1 MFETLKNAF
10 KSKEIR
16 VKIWITLA
24 LILVYRIGCYIPIPT
39 FNMFAVTHSADTSD
53 FLSILNVIT
62 GGSMQNATLFA
73 LGVLPFINSSIIMQ
87 LLALVI
93 PALEKMSKEGEE
105 GRKKL
110 TQITRI
116 VAVVLAVVQAIG
128 IVVAFRYINVSYVND
143 KGQQVSET
151 LNGFAT
157 IFSFESGAE
166 NPILTMALTI
176 VMLVAGSVM
185 VMWLSER
192 ITEYGIGNGTSII
205 IFIGILSTAGTTMAE
220 SFKLVGNEW
229 TYIWNIIGFIL
240 VVVAV
245 LAFIVFMDGAE
256 RRITVQ
262 YSKQIKGNKMYG
274 GQSTYIPIRVNG
286 SGVMPI
292 IFASS
297 LLMFPQM
304 IIQLF
309 FSNTEA
315 AVWYAQYMG
324 SGTAVYY
331 VLLALFILGFSY
343 FYAQIQF
350 NPEDVSKNIQQYG
363 GFIPGIRAG
372 KPTSDFLKKI
382 NNRITFFGAVFLM
395 CLALIPTFIFRALAM
410 GNGTWAAPAL
420 PFANSFSATGLLIV
434 VSVALELNK
443 QLESQIM
450 MKHYKGFLK

>member
-39 FNMFAVTHSADTSD
+39 FNIAAMQQAEAFSSD

-128 IVVAFRYINVSYVND
+128 IVVAFKSYFIDV
-143 KGQQVSET
+143 
-151 LNGFAT
+151 
-157 IFSFESGAE
+157 FSFESGAD

-176 VMLVAGSVM
+176 VLLVGGSVM

-245 LAFIVFMDGAE
+245 LTFIVFMDGAE

-309 FSNTEA
+309 FSTTEA
-315 AVWYAQYMG
+315 ASWYARYMG

-395 CLALIPTFIFRALAM
+395 CLSLIPTFIFRALAM

>member
-39 FNMFAVTHSADTSD
+39 FNIAAMQQAEAFSSD

-128 IVVAFRYINVSYVND
+128 IVVAFKSYFLDV
-143 KGQQVSET
+143 
-151 LNGFAT
+151 
-157 IFSFESGAE
+157 FSFEASAD
-166 NPILTMALTI
+166 NPILTMALSI
-176 VMLVAGSVM
+176 VLLVAGSVM

-229 TYIWNIIGFIL
+229 TYIWNILGFIAL
-240 VVVAV
+240 VVVIFV
-245 LAFIVFMDGAE
+245 FIVFMDGAE

-274 GQSTYIPIRVNG
+274 GQTTYIPIRVNG

-309 FSNTEA
+309 FSNTSA
-315 AVWYAQYMG
+315 ATWYATYMG

-395 CLALIPTFIFRALAM
+395 CLSLIPTFLFRALAM
-410 GNGTWAAPAL
+410 GDGTWAAPAL

>member
-16 VKIWITLA
+16 VKIWFTLA
-24 LILVYRIGCYIPIPT
+24 LILVYRIGCYIPVPT
-39 FNMFAVTHSADTSD
+39 FDVVALTNAFTAQNSD
-53 FLSILNVIT
+53 FLGLLNILSGN
-62 GGSMQNATLFA
+62 SMQNATLFA

-87 LLALVI
+87 LLTLVI
-93 PALEKMSKEGEE
+93 PALERMSKEGDE
-105 GRKKL
+105 GRQKL

-116 VAVVLAVVQAIG
+116 VAIVLAIVQAIG
-128 IVVAFRYINVSYVND
+128 IVVGFKSTIRAIFPF
-143 KGQQVSET
+143 ET
-151 LNGFAT
+151 AGNA
-157 IFSFESGAE
+157 
-166 NPILTMALTI
+166 ILTMAITI
-176 VMLVAGSVM
+176 VLLVAGSIM

-205 IFIGILSTAGTTMAE
+205 IFIGILATAGTTMAN
-220 SFKLVGNEW
+220 SFKMVGDNW
-229 TYIWNIIGFIL
+229 TYIWNILGFIL
-240 VVVAV
+240 LVVAV
-245 LAFIVFMDGAE
+245 FVFIVFMDGAE
-256 RRITVQ
+256 RRVPVQ

-274 GQSTYIPIRVNG
+274 GQSTYIPIRIGG

-309 FSNTEA
+309 FANTDA
-315 AVWYAQYMG
+315 AVWYATYMG
-324 SGTAVYY
+324 SGTPVYY
-331 VLLALFILGFSY
+331 ILLAILILGFSY

-350 NPEDVSKNIQQYG
+350 NPEDVARNIQQYG

-372 KPTSDFLKKI
+372 KPTSDFLKKV
-382 NNRITFFGAVFLM
+382 NNRVTLFGAVFLM
-395 CLALIPTFIFRALAM
+395 LIALVPTFLFQAVAI
-410 GNGTWAAPAL
+410 GDGSWGSPSL

-434 VSVALELNK
+434 VSVALEINK

>member
-1 MFETLKNAF
+1 ML
-10 KSKEIR
+10 
-16 VKIWITLA
+16 
-24 LILVYRIGCYIPIPT
+24 
-39 FNMFAVTHSADTSD
+39 
-53 FLSILNVIT
+53 LS
-62 GGSMQNATLFA
+62 
-73 LGVLPFINSSIIMQ
+73 SSIESDVTSPSRPSTLRRCNKRKLFKRLFEHPQRYYGRIDAERHLVCTRRVAVYQ
-87 LLALVI
+87 LVDYHAASRAGY

-128 IVVAFRYINVSYVND
+128 IVVAFKSYFIDV
-143 KGQQVSET
+143 
-151 LNGFAT
+151 
-157 IFSFESGAE
+157 FSFESGAD

-176 VMLVAGSVM
+176 VLLVGGSVM

-245 LAFIVFMDGAE
+245 LTFIVFMDGAE

-395 CLALIPTFIFRALAM
+395 CLSLIPTFIFRALAM

>member
-39 FNMFAVTHSADTSD
+39 FNIAAMQQAEAFSSD

-128 IVVAFRYINVSYVND
+128 IVVAFKSYFIDV
-143 KGQQVSET
+143 
-151 LNGFAT
+151 
-157 IFSFESGAE
+157 FSFESGAD

-176 VMLVAGSVM
+176 VLLVGGCVM

-245 LAFIVFMDGAE
+245 LTFIVFMDGAE

-395 CLALIPTFIFRALAM
+395 CLSLIPTFIFRALAM

>member
-39 FNMFAVTHSADTSD
+39 FNIAAMQQAEAFSSD

-128 IVVAFRYINVSYVND
+128 IVVAFKSYFIDV
-143 KGQQVSET
+143 
-151 LNGFAT
+151 
-157 IFSFESGAE
+157 FSFESGAD

-176 VMLVAGSVM
+176 VLLVGGSVM

-245 LAFIVFMDGAE
+245 LTFIVFMDGAE

-395 CLALIPTFIFRALAM
+395 CLSLIPTFIFRALAM

-443 QLESQIM
+443 ELESQIM

>member
-16 VKIWITLA
+16 VKIFITLA

-39 FNMFAVTHSADTSD
+39 FNMASMQSSTAFNSD

-128 IVVAFRYINVSYVND
+128 IVVAFKSYFLNV
-143 KGQQVSET
+143 
-151 LNGFAT
+151 
-157 IFSFESGAE
+157 FSFEEGAD

-176 VMLVAGSVM
+176 VLLVAGSVM

-220 SFKLVGNEW
+220 SFKLVGENW
-229 TYIWNIIGFIL
+229 TYIWNIIGFIIL
-240 VVVAV
+240 VVAV
-245 LAFIVFMDGAE
+245 LTFIVFMDGAE

-309 FSNTEA
+309 FSTTEA
-315 AVWYAQYMG
+315 ASWYARYMG

-395 CLALIPTFIFRALAM
+395 CLSLIPTFLFRALAM
-410 GNGTWAAPAL
+410 GDGTWAAPAL

>member
-10 KSKEIR
+10 KTKEIR
-16 VKIWITLA
+16 VKIWLTLA
-24 LILVYRIGCYIPIPT
+24 LILVYRIGCYIPVPT
-39 FNMFAVTHSADTSD
+39 FNAASMATASAFSND
-53 FLSILNVIT
+53 FLGVLNVIT
-62 GGSMQNATLFA
+62 GGSMQNATIFA

-93 PALEKMSKEGEE
+93 PALERLSKEGDE
-105 GRKKL
+105 GREKL

-116 VAVVLAVVQAIG
+116 VAIVLAVVQAIG
-128 IVVAFRYINVSYVND
+128 IVV
-143 KGQQVSET
+143 
-151 LNGFAT
+151 GFKSF
-157 IFSFESGAE
+157 IRPVFSFEMNSADA
-166 NPILTMALTI
+166 PILTMAFTI
-176 VMLVAGSVM
+176 VLLVAGSVM

-205 IFIGILSTAGTTMAE
+205 IFIGILSTAGTTMAD
-220 SFKLVGNEW
+220 SLVMVGKNL
-229 TYIWNIIGFIL
+229 TYIWNILGFVL
-240 VVVAV
+240 LVVAV
-245 LAFIVFMDGAE
+245 FVFIVFMDGAE

-274 GQSTYIPIRVNG
+274 GQTTYIPIRVNG

-304 IIQLF
+304 ILQLF
-309 FSNTEA
+309 FTETPSVESGLSA
-315 AVWYAQYMG
+315 ADWYARYMG

-350 NPEDVSKNIQQYG
+350 NPDDVSRNIQQYG
-363 GFIPGIRAG
+363 GFVPGIRAG
-372 KPTSDFLKKI
+372 KPTSDFLRKV
-382 NNRITFFGAVFLM
+382 NNRITLFGALFLM
-395 CLALIPTFIFRALAM
+395 IISLVPTFLFQALAM
-410 GNGTWAAPAL
+410 GDGTWMQPQL
-420 PFANSFSATGLLIV
+420 KFANSFSATGLLIV

>member
-39 FNMFAVTHSADTSD
+39 FNVAAMQQAEAFSSD

-128 IVVAFRYINVSYVND
+128 IVVAFKSYFIDV
-143 KGQQVSET
+143 
-151 LNGFAT
+151 
-157 IFSFESGAE
+157 FSFESGAD

-176 VMLVAGSVM
+176 VLLVGGSVM

-245 LAFIVFMDGAE
+245 LTFIVFMDGAE

-363 GFIPGIRAG
+363 GFILGIRAG

-395 CLALIPTFIFRALAM
+395 CLSLIPTFIFRALAM

>member
-16 VKIWITLA
+16 VKIWLTLA
-24 LILVYRIGCYIPIPT
+24 LILVYRVGCYIPVPT
-39 FNMFAVTHSADTSD
+39 FDATALTQAFTEQNSD
-53 FLSILNVIT
+53 FLGLLNILS
-62 GGSMQNATLFA
+62 GGSMANATIFA

-93 PALEKMSKEGEE
+93 PALERLSKEGDE
-105 GRKKL
+105 GRQKL

-116 VAVVLAVVQAIG
+116 VAIVLAVVQAIG
-128 IVVAFRYINVSYVND
+128 IVVGFKAYIRPIFPFEV
-143 KGQQVSET
+143 GQD
-151 LNGFAT
+151 NA
-157 IFSFESGAE
+157 
-166 NPILTMALTI
+166 ILTMALTI
-176 VMLVAGSVM
+176 VLLVAGSVM

-205 IFIGILSTAGTTMAE
+205 IFIGILASAGTTMAN
-220 SFKLVGNEW
+220 SFKMVGDNW
-229 TYIWNIIGFIL
+229 TYIWNILGFIL
-240 VVVAV
+240 IVIAIFV
-245 LAFIVFMDGAE
+245 FIVFMDGAE
-256 RRITVQ
+256 RRVPVQ

-274 GQSTYIPIRVNG
+274 GQSTYIPIRVGG

-292 IFASS
+292 IFATS

-309 FSNTEA
+309 AANTEA
-315 AVWYAQYMG
+315 ALWYERYMG

-331 VLLALFILGFSY
+331 VLLALLILGFSY
-343 FYAQIQF
+343 FYAMIQF
-350 NPEDVSKNIQQYG
+350 NPDDVARNIQQYG

-372 KPTSDFLKKI
+372 KPTSDFLKKV
-382 NNRITFFGAVFLM
+382 NNRVTFFGAVFLM
-395 CLALIPTFIFRALAM
+395 LIALIPTFLFRALAI
-410 GNGTWAAPAL
+410 GDGTWAQPAL
-420 PFANSFSATGLLIV
+420 PFATSFSATGLLIV
-434 VSVALELNK
+434 VSVALEINK

>member
-39 FNMFAVTHSADTSD
+39 FNVAAMQQAEAFSSD

-128 IVVAFRYINVSYVND
+128 IVVAFKSYFIDV
-143 KGQQVSET
+143 
-151 LNGFAT
+151 
-157 IFSFESGAE
+157 FSFESGAD

-176 VMLVAGSVM
+176 VLLVGGSVM

-245 LAFIVFMDGAE
+245 LTFIVFMDGAE

-315 AVWYAQYMG
+315 AIWYAQYMG

>member
-1 MFETLKNAF
+1 MFVTLKNAF

-16 VKIWITLA
+16 VKIWFTLA
-24 LILVYRIGCYIPIPT
+24 LILVYRIGCYIPVPT
-39 FNMFAVTHSADTSD
+39 FDVVALTNAFTAQNSD
-53 FLSILNVIT
+53 FLGLLNILSGN
-62 GGSMQNATLFA
+62 SMQNATLFA

-87 LLALVI
+87 LLTLVI
-93 PALEKMSKEGEE
+93 PALERMSKEGDE
-105 GRKKL
+105 GRQKL

-116 VAVVLAVVQAIG
+116 VAIVLAIVQAIG
-128 IVVAFRYINVSYVND
+128 IVVGFKSTIRAIFPF
-143 KGQQVSET
+143 ET
-151 LNGFAT
+151 AGNA
-157 IFSFESGAE
+157 
-166 NPILTMALTI
+166 ILTMAITI
-176 VMLVAGSVM
+176 VLLVAGSIM

-205 IFIGILSTAGTTMAE
+205 IFIGILATAGTTMAN
-220 SFKLVGNEW
+220 SFKMVGDNW
-229 TYIWNIIGFIL
+229 TYIWNILGFIL
-240 VVVAV
+240 LVVAV
-245 LAFIVFMDGAE
+245 FVFIVFMDGAE
-256 RRITVQ
+256 RRVPVQ

-274 GQSTYIPIRVNG
+274 GQSTYIPIRIGG

-309 FSNTEA
+309 FANTDA
-315 AVWYAQYMG
+315 AVWYATYMG
-324 SGTAVYY
+324 SGTPVYY
-331 VLLALFILGFSY
+331 ILLAILILGFSY

-350 NPEDVSKNIQQYG
+350 NPEDVARNIQQYG

-372 KPTSDFLKKI
+372 KPTSDFLKKV
-382 NNRITFFGAVFLM
+382 NNRVTLFGAVFLM
-395 CLALIPTFIFRALAM
+395 LIALVPTFLFQAVAI
-410 GNGTWAAPAL
+410 GDGSWGSPAL

-434 VSVALELNK
+434 VSVALEINK

>member
-39 FNMFAVTHSADTSD
+39 FNVAAMQQAEAFSSD

-128 IVVAFRYINVSYVND
+128 IVVAFKSYFIDV
-143 KGQQVSET
+143 
-151 LNGFAT
+151 
-157 IFSFESGAE
+157 FSFESGAD

-176 VMLVAGSVM
+176 VLLVGGSVM

-245 LAFIVFMDGAE
+245 LTFIVFMDGAE

-324 SGTAVYY
+324 SGTAAYY

-395 CLALIPTFIFRALAM
+395 CLSLIPTFIFRALAM

>member
-39 FNMFAVTHSADTSD
+39 FNIAAMQQAEAFSSD

-128 IVVAFRYINVSYVND
+128 IVMAFKSYFIDV
-143 KGQQVSET
+143 
-151 LNGFAT
+151 
-157 IFSFESGAE
+157 FSFESGAD

-176 VMLVAGSVM
+176 VLLVGGSVM

-245 LAFIVFMDGAE
+245 LTFIVFMDGAE

-395 CLALIPTFIFRALAM
+395 CLSLIPTFIFRALAM

>member
-39 FNMFAVTHSADTSD
+39 FNIAAMQQAEAFSSD

-128 IVVAFRYINVSYVND
+128 IVVAFKSYFIDV
-143 KGQQVSET
+143 
-151 LNGFAT
+151 
-157 IFSFESGAE
+157 FSFESGAD

-176 VMLVAGSVM
+176 VLLVGGSVM

-245 LAFIVFMDGAE
+245 LTFIVFMDGAE

-395 CLALIPTFIFRALAM
+395 CLSLIPTFIFRALAM

-450 MKHYKGFLK
+450 KKHYKGFLK

>member
-10 KSKEIR
+10 KTKEIR
-16 VKIWITLA
+16 VKIWLTLA
-24 LILVYRIGCYIPIPT
+24 LILVYRIGCYVPVPT
-39 FNMFAVTHSADTSD
+39 FNAAAMANATEFGND
-53 FLSILNVIT
+53 FLGILNIIT
-62 GGSMQNATLFA
+62 GGSMQNATIFA

-93 PALEKMSKEGEE
+93 PALERLSKEGDE
-105 GRKKL
+105 GREKL

-116 VAVVLAVVQAIG
+116 VAIVLAIVQAIG
-128 IVVAFRYINVSYVND
+128 IVVGFKSYIRPIF
-143 KGQQVSET
+143 
-151 LNGFAT
+151 GFEM
-157 IFSFESGAE
+157 SAE
-166 NPILTMALTI
+166 GDPILTMAITI
-176 VMLVAGSVM
+176 VLLTAGSVM

-205 IFIGILSTAGTTMAE
+205 IFIGILSTAGTTMAKA
-220 SFKLVGNEW
+220 FRMVGDNW
-229 TYIWNIIGFIL
+229 VYIWNILGFIAL
-240 VVVAV
+240 VVAIFV
-245 LAFIVFMDGAE
+245 FIVFMDGAE
-256 RRITVQ
+256 RRIAVQ

-274 GQSTYIPIRVNG
+274 GQTTYIPIRVNG

-309 FSNTEA
+309 FNNTDA
-315 AVWYAQYMG
+315 AVWYARYMG

-350 NPEDVSKNIQQYG
+350 NPDDVSRNIQQYG

-372 KPTSDFLKKI
+372 KPTSDFLRKI
-382 NNRITFFGAVFLM
+382 NNRITLFGALFLM
-395 CLALIPTFIFRALAM
+395 IISLVPTFLFMALS
-410 GNGTWAAPAL
+410 GQYSDPQYNLG
-420 PFANSFSATGLLIV
+420 FASSFSATGLLIV

>member
-39 FNMFAVTHSADTSD
+39 FNIAAMQQAEAFSSD

-128 IVVAFRYINVSYVND
+128 IVVAFKSYFIDV
-143 KGQQVSET
+143 
-151 LNGFAT
+151 
-157 IFSFESGAE
+157 FSFESGAD

-176 VMLVAGSVM
+176 VLLVGGSVM

-245 LAFIVFMDGAE
+245 LTFIVFMDGAE

-274 GQSTYIPIRVNG
+274 GQSTYIPIRING

-395 CLALIPTFIFRALAM
+395 CLSLIPTFIFRALAM

>member
-24 LILVYRIGCYIPIPT
+24 LILVYRIGCYITIPT
-39 FNMFAVTHSADTSD
+39 FNIAAMQQAEAFSSD

-128 IVVAFRYINVSYVND
+128 IVVAFKSYFIDV
-143 KGQQVSET
+143 
-151 LNGFAT
+151 
-157 IFSFESGAE
+157 FSFESGAD

-176 VMLVAGSVM
+176 VLLVGGSVM

-245 LAFIVFMDGAE
+245 LTFIVFMDGAE

-309 FSNTEA
+309 FSTTEA
-315 AVWYAQYMG
+315 ASWYARYMG

-395 CLALIPTFIFRALAM
+395 CLSLIPTFLFRALAM
-410 GNGTWAAPAL
+410 GDGTWAAPAL

>member
-10 KSKEIR
+10 KTKEIR

-24 LILVYRIGCYIPIPT
+24 FILVYRIGCYIPIPT
-39 FNMFAVTHSADTSD
+39 FDMAAMQSSSAFSSD

-128 IVVAFRYINVSYVND
+128 IVVAFKSYFLDV
-143 KGQQVSET
+143 
-151 LNGFAT
+151 
-157 IFSFESGAE
+157 FSFEANAE

-176 VMLVAGSVM
+176 VILVAGSVM

-229 TYIWNIIGFIL
+229 TYIWNIIGFIAL
-240 VVVAV
+240 VVVIFV
-245 LAFIVFMDGAE
+245 FIVFMDGAE

-309 FSNTEA
+309 FNNTEA
-315 AVWYAQYMG
+315 SAWYARYMG

-331 VLLALFILGFSY
+331 ILLALFILGFSY

-395 CLALIPTFIFRALAM
+395 CLSLIPTFLFRALAM
-410 GNGTWAAPAL
+410 GNGSWAAPAL

>member
-10 KSKEIR
+10 KTKEIR

-39 FNMFAVTHSADTSD
+39 FDIAAMQEATAFTTD

-128 IVVAFRYINVSYVND
+128 IVVAFKSYFLDV
-143 KGQQVSET
+143 
-151 LNGFAT
+151 
-157 IFSFESGAE
+157 FSFEASAD

-176 VMLVAGSVM
+176 VILVAGSVM

-229 TYIWNIIGFIL
+229 TYIWNILGFIAL
-240 VVVAV
+240 VVAIFV
-245 LAFIVFMDGAE
+245 FIVFMDGAE

-274 GQSTYIPIRVNG
+274 GQTTYIPIRVNG

-309 FSNTEA
+309 FSDTSA
-315 AVWYAQYMG
+315 ATWYATYMG

-395 CLALIPTFIFRALAM
+395 CLSLIPTFLFRALAM
-410 GNGTWAAPAL
+410 GNGSWAAPAL

>member
-10 KSKEIR
+10 KTKEIR

-39 FNMFAVTHSADTSD
+39 FDMAAMQGSTAFDSSD
-53 FLSILNVIT
+53 FLSVLNVIT

-110 TQITRI
+110 TQLTRI

-128 IVVAFRYINVSYVND
+128 IVVAFKSYFLDV
-143 KGQQVSET
+143 
-151 LNGFAT
+151 
-157 IFSFESGAE
+157 FSFEASAD

-176 VMLVAGSVM
+176 VILVAGSVM

-229 TYIWNIIGFIL
+229 TYIWNILGFVAL
-240 VVVAV
+240 VVLIFV
-245 LAFIVFMDGAE
+245 FIVFMDGAE

-274 GQSTYIPIRVNG
+274 GQTTYIPIRVNG

-309 FSNTEA
+309 FSDTSA
-315 AVWYAQYMG
+315 ATWYATYMG

-331 VLLALFILGFSY
+331 ILLALFILGFSY

-395 CLALIPTFIFRALAM
+395 CLSLIPTFLFRALAM
-410 GNGTWAAPAL
+410 GEGSWAAPAL

>member
-39 FNMFAVTHSADTSD
+39 FNVAAMQQAEAFSSD
-53 FLSILNVIT
+53 FFSILNVIT
-62 GGSMQNATLFA
+62 GGSMKNATLFA

-128 IVVAFRYINVSYVND
+128 IVVAFKSNFIDV
-143 KGQQVSET
+143 
-151 LNGFAT
+151 
-157 IFSFESGAE
+157 FSFESGAD

-176 VMLVAGSVM
+176 VLLVGGSVM

-245 LAFIVFMDGAE
+245 LTFIVFMDGAE

-395 CLALIPTFIFRALAM
+395 CLSLIPTFIFRALAM

>member
-39 FNMFAVTHSADTSD
+39 FNVAAMQQAEAFSSD

-128 IVVAFRYINVSYVND
+128 IVVAFKSYFIDV
-143 KGQQVSET
+143 
-151 LNGFAT
+151 
-157 IFSFESGAE
+157 FSFESGAD

-176 VMLVAGSVM
+176 VLLVGGSVM

-220 SFKLVGNEW
+220 AFKLVGNEW

-245 LAFIVFMDGAE
+245 LTFIVFMDGAE

-395 CLALIPTFIFRALAM
+395 CLSLIPTFIFRALAM
-410 GNGTWAAPAL
+410 GNGTWVAPAL

>member
-39 FNMFAVTHSADTSD
+39 FNVAAMQQAEAFSSD

-128 IVVAFRYINVSYVND
+128 IVVAFKSYFIDV
-143 KGQQVSET
+143 
-151 LNGFAT
+151 
-157 IFSFESGAE
+157 FSFESGAD

-176 VMLVAGSVM
+176 VLLVGGSVM

-395 CLALIPTFIFRALAM
+395 CLSLIPTFIFRALAM